1 MEVIN
6 NEENTKKDMIIDEL
20 KNYHQYLSGNSR
32 FKAAFEFLLK
42 GDFELC
48 RGKRFEIDG
57 ENVYAESG
65 IFPLRSPENAPLE
78 AHDRYIDIQY
88 CIRGEEEFG
97 WKSRENCK
105 EDIPYNIERDI
116 VFFEKA
122 DKVEFKLQAGQ
133 FVIFYPNDAHSPLI
147 GTSEVEKCVVKVKL

>member
-1 MEVIN
+1 LCDFFGRKI
-6 NEENTKKDMIIDEL
+6 TKKDMIKDEL
-20 KNYHQYLSGNSR
+20 KNYSCYLNCNSR
-32 FKAAFEFLLK
+32 FEKAFEFLLK
-42 GDFELC
+42 GDFECC

-57 ENVYAESG
+57 TNIYAESG
-65 IFPLRSPENAPLE
+65 EFKLRNLNDAPLE
-78 AHDRYIDIQY
+78 AHDKYIDIQY

-133 FVIFYPNDAHSPLI
+133 FVIFYPNDAHAPLI

>member
-1 MEVIN
+1 LTRK
-6 NEENTKKDMIIDEL
+6 NTKKDMIIDEL

-88 CIRGEEEFG
+88 CIKGEESFG
-97 WKSRENCK
+97 WNERSRCEIRQPYDEN
-105 EDIPYNIERDI
+105 RDI
-116 VFFEKA
+116 LFFDVVEKA
-122 DKVEFKLQAGQ
+122 SFSLAEGQ
-133 FVIFYPNDAHSPLI
+133 FVVFYPHDAHAPLI
-147 GTSEVEKCVVKVKL
+147 GNGYVEKCVVKVKVQE